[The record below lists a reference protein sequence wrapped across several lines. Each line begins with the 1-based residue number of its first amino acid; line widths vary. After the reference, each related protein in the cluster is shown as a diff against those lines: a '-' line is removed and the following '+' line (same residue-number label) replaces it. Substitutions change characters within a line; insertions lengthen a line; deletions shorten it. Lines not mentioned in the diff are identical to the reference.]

1 MKIFMLLL
9 MVAIIC
15 SCNNNQEEIPAGGP
29 CTYDSVVNPAK
40 LISLV
45 QNDSLNC
52 DAQFEVIWPNTPD
65 IKDTLNYFM
74 VNHRVLTSEQIKKD
88 SLAVG
93 KTYSFIEYT
102 IRSGSCNGHIQRLVL
117 RSFNSVHP

>member
-1 MKIFMLLL
+1 MKIL
-9 MVAIIC
+9 MVILMAGIIC

-29 CTYDSVVNPAK
+29 CTYDSTAKPAK
-40 LISLV
+40 LISLI
-45 QNDSLNC
+45 QDDSLNC

-74 VNHRVLTSEQIKKD
+74 VNHSVLTSEQIKKD

-93 KTYSFIEYT
+93 NTYSFIEYT

-117 RSFNSVHP
+117 RPFTSAQP